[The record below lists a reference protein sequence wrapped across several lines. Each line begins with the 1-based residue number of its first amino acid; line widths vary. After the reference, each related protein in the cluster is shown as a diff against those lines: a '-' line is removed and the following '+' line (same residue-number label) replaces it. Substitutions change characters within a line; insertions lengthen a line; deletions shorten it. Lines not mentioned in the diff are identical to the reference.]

1 MNELSSDRID
11 SLFSILDLTR
21 RLGFDEPSEG
31 CSKLRAGLQ
40 SKLNEIISVKQRNGR
55 NDRVVIAKIGVQ

>member
-31 CSKLRAGLQ
+31 FSKLRAGLQ
-40 SKLNEIISVKQRNGR
+40 SKLNEIISIK
-55 NDRVVIAKIGVQ
+55 